1 MIGPGTGIAPFRS
14 FLAQRDATGAG
25 GKNWLFFGEQQF
37 ATDFLYQTEIQN
49 WFDTGVLSKVNTA
62 FSRDQQQK
70 IYVQHRIKKHAKE
83 FFDWI
88 EDGAIIYVCGSREPM
103 SSDVERAIIDVVQ
116 EHGGMNHDN
125 AQAYVQKLKEDERY
139 VQDVYWLYWNFLI

>member
-49 WFDTGVLSKVNTA
+49 LIDTGVLSKVNTA

-70 IYVQHRIKKHAKE
+70 IYVQHRIKKHAKD
-83 FFDWI
+83 FFNWI
-88 EDGAIIYVCGSREPM
+88 ENGALIYVCGSREPM
-103 SSDVERAIIDVVQ
+103 SADVERTIVDVV
-116 EHGGMNHDN
+116 EEYGGMSQAD
-125 AQAYVQKLKEDERY
+125 AQGYVQQLKDEERY
-139 VQDVYWLYWNFLI
+139 VQDVY